1 MQLMST
7 SFNEFCL
14 RYDLAEK
21 ALNLG
26 DRSISYPKDN
36 NVVILAGGAGSGK
49 GVILDKLLTIRGK
62 GFNVDDIKKTLL
74 KLGDMSS
81 LAKTFEKETHRSLGT
96 IQLGEV
102 GDTMIMHD
110 FIKRHKLND
119 SLTNTFFWANAT
131 NKYRPNVVFDVTL
144 RDINKLQSI
153 GELCDIGNYRPIN
166 RHLVWVLTNI
176 DLAIDQNASR
186 DRKVEQS
193 ILLRTHEGASRTIE
207 QLVKQ
212 SDRSIIDGDVW
223 IVFNGITI
231 NGRDLKM
238 KGNVVQSYQAFQLKQ
253 QGKPWKSVHDIE
265 QVVCY
270 TYDKRINLKVKYR

>member
-1 MQLMST
+1 MTT

-14 RYDLAEK
+14 RYELAEK

-62 GFNVDDIKKTLL
+62 VFNVDDIKKTLL
-74 KLGDMSS
+74 KLGDQTS
-81 LAKTFEKETHRSLGT
+81 LSKTFEKETHRSLGT
-96 IQLGEV
+96 IELGEV

-110 FIKRHKLND
+110 FIERHKLND
-119 SLTNTFFWANAT
+119 SLTNTFFWANTT

-144 RDINKLQSI
+144 KDINKLQLI
-153 GELCDIGNYRPIN
+153 DELCNIGNYRPIN

-176 DLAIDQNASR
+176 DVAIDQNASR
-186 DRKVEQS
+186 DRKVDHS

-223 IVFNGITI
+223 IVFNGATI
-231 NGRDLKM
+231 NGRDLKL

-265 QVVCY
+265 QVVWN
-270 TYDKRINLKVKYR
+270 KINSYVPASSKWTK

>member
-1 MQLMST
+1 MST

-36 NVVILAGGAGSGK
+36 NVVILAGRAGSGK

-62 GFNVDDIKKTLL
+62 AFNVDDIKKTLL
-74 KLGDMSS
+74 NLGDQTT

-96 IQLGEV
+96 IELGEV

-144 RDINKLQSI
+144 KDINKPQSI
-153 GELCDIGNYRPIN
+153 GELCNIGNYRPIN
-166 RHLVWVLTNI
+166 RHIVWVLTNVE
-176 DLAIDQNASR
+176 LAIDQNASR

-193 ILLRTHEGASRTIE
+193 IVLRTHEGASRTIE

-212 SDRSIIDGDVW
+212 SDRTVIDGDVW
-223 IVFNGITI
+223 IVFNGITV
-231 NGRDLKM
+231 NGRDLKV

-265 QVVCY
+265 QVVW
-270 TYDKRINLKVKYR
+270 DKINSYVPTNSKWTK